1 MLFFFQ
7 NQTQGV
13 FICRGARNDM
23 RHRIPWFVPAS
34 VISDSSQPIG
44 SPCMVFFLPM
54 VSVAKY
60 TSPMDTYGKWNNS
73 CCRFTKKNKTC
84 ESQHIIARFLVFR
97 WNKSDCCKV
106 VCKWFWLLSL
116 KCCSGPKHLSIYIY
130 RYIPLKRPNNFF
142 QKLRCLMPKTKQQ
155 QKKWHVWLYGSS
167 TLHVNDVVFICPVM
181 RTPVFGGV
189 LSLPLTVF
197 CGYFVAPQRS
207 WSLPFPSN
215 GGSDHD
221 LSAW

>member
-1 MLFFFQ
+1 MGNETTVVAGLPKKQDMRITTHHRTFFGFSLKQIRLLQGCMQMILVAFFKMLF
-7 NQTQGV
+7 
-13 FICRGARNDM
+13 R
-23 RHRIPWFVPAS
+23 
-34 VISDSSQPIG
+34 
-44 SPCMVFFLPM
+44 
-54 VSVAKY
+54 
-60 TSPMDTYGKWNNS
+60 
-73 CCRFTKKNKTC
+73 TK
-84 ESQHIIARFLVFR
+84 A
-97 WNKSDCCKV
+97 
-106 VCKWFWLLSL
+106 
-116 KCCSGPKHLSIYIY
+116 SIYI
-130 RYIPLKRPNNFF
+130 YIPLKRPNNFF